1 MKKVL
6 AVAVHPDDE
15 TLGCGGAL
23 LKHKK
28 NGDEIYWLIIT
39 SVGVENGWE
48 QNKAESRRREIDK
61 NKYRIWKAMPCDNIS
76 ELEDE
81 SPGNHIFENNSG
93 LPIVKCRDKCIN
105 ILDYEEI

>member
-1 MKKVL
+1 MLSSRLRKYFLKKILDLEVFDSTNVVCNIKN
-6 AVAVHPDDE
+6 A
-15 TLGCGGAL
+15 AL
-23 LKHKK
+23 
-28 NGDEIYWLIIT
+28 IF
-39 SVGVENGWE
+39 
-48 QNKAESRRREIDK
+48 NKIRAISKPYPGSFGEIDK